1 MTIYNQLYVLLL
13 IIFIMKKSLMMLGAV
28 AMMLASC
35 TNEEVLNVSDS
46 RAIGFNGTGIDNI
59 TKADITSPGFNQ
71 FYVYGGYGEKAVFNR
86 ISVKKSGEWGY
97 TQAQYWVNGIWNFA
111 GYAIGRGE
119 YEETA
124 YDGVTPS
131 WDNAAGTLTLAVNS
145 DATHQ
150 DDVIFASSKDI
161 EVTDATTYKT
171 PVTLNFT
178 HLLSKIKF
186 TFTKDAASLGGVTVK
201 LQNFKVAALA
211 TNAKWVDGVQGAA
224 DAPATGDYTDFVETA
239 EEVNGTS
246 GLSTAEFY
254 VIPQPVSAFAIAAD
268 AVITDANNT
277 VIKSGK
283 VTAKVPTT
291 TITEWAAQ
299 TKYVYT
305 ALLKYENIVTPDPDK
320 DPKPIEFTGSATDW
334 VEGGT
339 TDPVNPDVPTPQ
351 P

>member
-1 MTIYNQLYVLLL
+1 
-13 IIFIMKKSLMMLGAV
+13 MKKSLMMLGAV

-59 TKADITSPGFNQ
+59 TKADITSEGFNQ
-71 FYVYGGYGEKAVFNR
+71 FYVYGGYGTNAIFSKINVTKGSEGKWTYNP
-86 ISVKKSGEWGY
+86 
-97 TQAQYWVNGIWNFA
+97 AQYWANGTWNFA
-111 GYAIGRGE
+111 GYAGGE
-119 YEETA
+119 
-124 YDGVTPS
+124 GVAPT
-131 WDNAAGTLTLAVNS
+131 WNNAAGALTLAVNS

-150 DDVIFASSKDI
+150 DDVIFASFKGI
-161 EVTDATTYKT
+161 VVEDATTYNT

-201 LQNFKVAALA
+201 MTDFKVAGLT
-211 TNAKWVDGVQGAA
+211 TNAKWVDGVQNAA
-224 DAPATGDYTDFVETA
+224 DVTATGDYTDFVETA

-254 VIPQPVSAFAIAAD
+254 VIPQSVSAFEITAN

-291 TITEWAAQ
+291 TITEWVAQ

-305 ALLKYENIVTPDPDK
+305 ALLKYENIVTSNPDK
-320 DPKPIEFTGSATDW
+320 DPKPIEFTGSAIDW
-334 VEGGT
+334 TTGGT
-339 TDPVNPDVPTPQ
+339 TDPVKPDPQ

>member
-1 MTIYNQLYVLLL
+1 
-13 IIFIMKKSLMMLGAV
+13 MKKSLMMLGAV

-59 TKADITSPGFNQ
+59 TKADITSEGFNQ
-71 FYVYGGYGEKAVFNR
+71 FYVYGGYGTNAIFSKINVTKGSEGMWTYNP
-86 ISVKKSGEWGY
+86 
-97 TQAQYWVNGIWNFA
+97 TQYWANGTWNFA
-111 GYAIGRGE
+111 GYAGGE
-119 YEETA
+119 
-124 YDGVTPS
+124 GVAPT

-254 VIPQPVSAFAIAAD
+254 VIPQSVSAFAIAAD

>member
-1 MTIYNQLYVLLL
+1 
-13 IIFIMKKSLMMLGAV
+13 MKKSLMMLGAV

-59 TKADITSPGFNQ
+59 TKADITSEGFNQ
-71 FYVYGGYGEKAVFNR
+71 FYVYGGYGTNAIFSKINVTKGSDDKWTYNP
-86 ISVKKSGEWGY
+86 
-97 TQAQYWVNGIWNFA
+97 TQYWANGTWNFA
-111 GYAIGRGE
+111 GYAGGE
-119 YEETA
+119 
-124 YDGVTPS
+124 GVAPT
-131 WDNAAGTLTLAVNS
+131 WVNAAGKLTLAVNS
-145 DATHQ
+145 DRDNQ
-150 DDVIFASSKDI
+150 SDVIFASSKGI
-161 EVTDATTYKT
+161 VVEDATTYKT

-201 LQNFKVAALA
+201 MTEFKVAGLT
-211 TNAKWVDGVQGAA
+211 TNAKWVDGAQEAA
-224 DAPATGDYTDFVETA
+224 DAPATGDYTDFAVATEID
-239 EEVNGTS
+239 GTD
-246 GLSTAEFY
+246 GLSTEEFY
-254 VIPQPVSAFAIAAD
+254 VIPQPVQEFAITAKAE
-268 AVITDANNT
+268 ITDANGT
-277 VIKSGK
+277 VIKSGD

-291 TITEWAAQ
+291 TITAWAAQ

>member
-1 MTIYNQLYVLLL
+1 
-13 IIFIMKKSLMMLGAV
+13 MKKSLMMLGAV

-59 TKADITSPGFNQ
+59 TKADITSTGFNQ
-71 FYVYGGYGEKAVFNR
+71 FYVYGGYGTNAIFSKINVTKGSDDKWTYNP
-86 ISVKKSGEWGY
+86 
-97 TQAQYWVNGIWNFA
+97 TQYWANGTWNFA
-111 GYAIGRGE
+111 GYAGGE
-119 YEETA
+119 
-124 YDGVTPS
+124 GVAPT

-150 DDVIFASSKDI
+150 ADVIFASSKDI

-201 LQNFKVAALA
+201 LQNFKVAGLT
-211 TNAKWVDGVQGAA
+211 TNAKWVDGAREAA
-224 DAPATGDYTDFVETA
+224 DAPATGDYADFTDAT
-239 EEVNGTS
+239 EVNGTS

-254 VIPQPVSAFAIAAD
+254 VIPQAVQEFAITAD